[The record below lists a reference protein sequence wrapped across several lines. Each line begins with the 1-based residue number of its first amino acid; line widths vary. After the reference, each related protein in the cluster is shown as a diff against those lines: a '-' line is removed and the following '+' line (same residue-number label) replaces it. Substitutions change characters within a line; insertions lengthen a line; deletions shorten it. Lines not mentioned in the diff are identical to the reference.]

1 MTKLMKKSAQ
11 DSMKTSLNSQTTLIS
26 EYVSHQEDL
35 LKKFSIS
42 PMIIDYLKDLNNK
55 DKQLKAQQFTENYFK
70 GLDNWEGIY
79 SGEWNTHVVTHSNP
93 KVVGMTTRKGDSL
106 KTLQNAMKENNGL
119 YNAGIIVSPASQKLI
134 LSMYCPVYDTDG
146 STIVGYVGGGPY
158 MEKLES
164 LLNETKKMT
173 KNLYNIRC

>member
-1 MTKLMKKSAQ
+1 MFKNLKMKTALTSAITVLTIICITILYIFTQTGMTKLMKKSAQ

-106 KTLQNAMKENNGL
+106 KALQSFPLHHRSL
-119 YNAGIIVSPASQKLI
+119 YFLCTV
-134 LSMYCPVYDTDG
+134 LSMTQ
-146 STIVGYVGGGPY
+146 T
-158 MEKLES
+158 EA
-164 LLNETKKMT
+164 LL
-173 KNLYNIRC
+173 

>member
-1 MTKLMKKSAQ
+1 MFKNLKMKTALTSAITVLTIICITILYIFTQTGMTKLMKKSAQ
-11 DSMKTSLNSQTTLIS
+11 DSMKTSLNSQTTLIR

-106 KTLQNAMKENNGL
+106 KALQNAMKENNGL

-134 LSMYCPVYDTDG
+134 LSMYC
-146 STIVGYVGGGPY
+146 
-158 MEKLES
+158 L
-164 LLNETKKMT
+164 
-173 KNLYNIRC
+173 